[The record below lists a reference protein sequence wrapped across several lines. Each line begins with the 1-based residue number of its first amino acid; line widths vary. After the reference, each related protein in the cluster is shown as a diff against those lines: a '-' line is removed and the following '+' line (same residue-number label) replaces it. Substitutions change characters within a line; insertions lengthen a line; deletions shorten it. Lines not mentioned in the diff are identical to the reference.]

1 MKLKEILE
9 EQIKR
14 GDTVL
19 HKYAKSGQHPL
30 GGKYEVIALKVRDID
45 KKKTGEYAEVFLNG
59 RFQTININQLKKTK
73 SKLKDG
79 EILSSKAHFSKD
91 DVKFLKD
98 K

>member
-45 KKKTGEYAEVFLNG
+45 KKKTGEYAEYVKN
-59 RFQTININQLKKTK
+59 FQLET
-73 SKLKDG
+73 
-79 EILSSKAHFSKD
+79 
-91 DVKFLKD
+91 
-98 K
+98 